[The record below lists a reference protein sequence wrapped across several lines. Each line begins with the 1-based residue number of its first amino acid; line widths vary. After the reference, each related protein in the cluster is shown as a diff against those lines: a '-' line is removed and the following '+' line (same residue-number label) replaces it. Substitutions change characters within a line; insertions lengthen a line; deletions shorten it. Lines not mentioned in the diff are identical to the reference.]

1 MNWKSRK
8 FLLAVGSL
16 GCGFVLALIGK
27 LSAEFAGLAS
37 TVMVSYATANSY
49 TTGKGAEAPKVD
61 E

>member
-16 GCGFVLALIGK
+16 GMGFLLALIGK

-37 TVMVSYATANSY
+37 TVMVSYAAANGY
-49 TTGKGAEAPKVD
+49 TTGAGGEAPKA
-61 E
+61 EE